1 MPVTY
6 GTIGSGWITD
16 SWISAASK
24 SKKWELVAVY
34 SRDQEKGNEFGN
46 KHGCSTVFSSLDQ
59 FAANKNMQ
67 AVYIASPNSL
77 HYEQAKQMLL
87 AHKHV
92 ILEKPATSTTAELN
106 DLFKIAKQN
115 RVLMIEAY
123 RHIQEANFKLLEKVV
138 NQEKRLGPIYGASFQ
153 YASYSSR
160 YNNVLNGETP
170 NIFSLDF
177 GGGSLVDIG
186 VYPVTF
192 AVALFGAPKS
202 QTYVPYICRTGV
214 DGGGVIVLQYDNF
227 GVQINHAKA
236 YTSSAP
242 CEVYGEHGTLT
253 MNATTDIST
262 IKHLNSQTKE
272 TEELAGSYKTAEKPF
287 VNMEEEA
294 TEFARIVE
302 EDDIAAAGKLE
313 EVSKIVLNITQDL
326 RRQNG
331 ILYPADKDEK
341 ESTGETIAR
350 VIQPV

>member
-24 SKKWELVAVY
+24 SGKWELVAVY
-34 SRDQEKGNEFGN
+34 SRDQEKGNEFGSKHNCTSVHTTLEQLASN
-46 KHGCSTVFSSLDQ
+46 KG
-59 FAANKNMQ
+59 MQ

-77 HYEQAKQMLL
+77 HYEQAKQMLE

-92 ILEKPATSTTAELN
+92 ILEKPACSTVAELD
-106 DLFKIAKQN
+106 DLFRIAKQN
-115 RVLMIEAY
+115 RVLLIEAF
-123 RHIQEANFKLLEKVV
+123 RHIQEANFKLLEKAV
-138 NQEKRLGPIYGASFQ
+138 NQERRLGPIYGASFT

-177 GGGSLVDIG
+177 AGGSLVDIG

-202 QTYVPYICRTGV
+202 QTYVPFICRTGV
-214 DGGGVIVLQYDNF
+214 DGGGVIILHYETF
-227 GVQINHAKA
+227 GVQINQAKA
-236 YTSSAP
+236 YTSTAP
-242 CEVYGEHGTLT
+242 CEVYGEKGTIT
-253 MNATTDIST
+253 VNATTDIST
-262 IKHLNSQTKE
+262 VKHWNPQTKQ
-272 TEELAGSYKTAEKPF
+272 TDELAGSYKTVEKPF

-294 TEFARIVE
+294 TEFARMIVE
-302 EDDIAAAGKLE
+302 DDSAAAAKLE
-313 EVSKIVLNITQDL
+313 EVSRNVLKITQDL
-326 RRQNG
+326 RKQNG

-341 ESTGETIAR
+341 ESTGETLKR